1 MQVFRILLGFAI
13 FPPFIMKKLWLVL
26 LLWVPAQAMA
36 SHIVGGEFELV
47 YVTGNTYKLRLILYF
62 DSINGLPGAKDGSV
76 SAAIYRKRDNL
87 LMRSGLFMPLIEE
100 TRVPYTQIECT
111 NGELVTYRLVY
122 ETTITLSD
130 ATYNDPQGYYVTWQ
144 RCCRNYAIDNIFS
157 QNPNLGPNYA
167 GQTFY
172 LEFPP
177 VVKNGQPFINSSPRL
192 FPPLSDYACPG
203 RFYYVDFGGTDD
215 DGDSLVY
222 SLAEPLNT
230 LSAEALPPNN
240 IPRPGPYPP
249 VRWKSGFG
257 PTNVMGGAPGLA
269 VSREGLLTVTPTL
282 QGLFV
287 FAVKCEEYRNGEKIG
302 ELRRDFQMLVQDA
315 CPVAEPPLIMGKRAA
330 DASFTFRDRMNVTF
344 APNTPDAARCV
355 QVRVSDPDASKADD
369 NFTERIRLRVVPIG
383 FRTRDLSSITIGPQ
397 STAVLQNGSTR
408 EFTVCFPECSFV
420 PGGAYE
426 IGVIAQDD
434 ACTLPLSDTLRV
446 RVTVLLPSNQKPQ
459 FTPDVV
465 ATVSE
470 QPQVIQWPW
479 SATDPDGDRLVLA
492 QLPANFRLDT
502 VGMAMRITNQQDGR
516 IEGVFEWLPQCDVYN
531 FSRQNSFEIKY
542 IANDLDRCDVNLADT
557 LTFRLRIELPN
568 NTDPIIDSD
577 LTAAA
582 SDRAVPDV
590 ERKINESLI
599 FNVIG
604 SDANNDFLLLDVKG
618 KGFALADYGIT
629 FPQAQGN
636 GRVSSP
642 FRWDIRCGNVNLTQR
657 DTFEFQFI
665 VVDNVN
671 KCRFYKA
678 DTLDVKVKVNP
689 PDNQPPRLTLE
700 AESGGAV
707 VAAAMTYTLGE
718 PIRFRLR
725 GRDADVFPQPDRLS
739 LSLADGTGSVEPRGF
754 VFEPVEGQTDISSVF
769 SWTPDCSAFENGV
782 YENQYEFLFR
792 VEDDKCYRA
801 AADSIRVQITLKD
814 VDGGDAAFLPPN
826 VITPNADGRNDYFA
840 LEGFDPGGEGESY
853 DEKVNLPKDNCTSQF
868 EEVQIF
874 NRWGS
879 LVFRSRQRNFRWF
892 AANQPVGVYF
902 YFLKYT
908 RKSYKGSLSV
918 RY

>member
-1 MQVFRILLGFAI
+1 
-13 FPPFIMKKLWLVL
+13 MKTFWLVL
-26 LLWVPAQAMA
+26 LIWLPAQAVA

-47 YVTGNTYKLRLILYF
+47 HVAGSTYKLRLILYF

-76 SAAIYRKRDNL
+76 SVAIYRKRDHALIRSSVFLPL
-87 LMRSGLFMPLIEE
+87 LSE

-122 ETTITLSD
+122 ETTVTLSES
-130 ATYNDPQGYYVTWQ
+130 TYNDPRGYYVTWQ

-177 VVKNGQPFINSSPRL
+177 VVKDGQPFRNSSPRL

-230 LSAEALPPNN
+230 LAADALPPGNV
-240 IPRPGPYPP
+240 PRPGPYPP

-257 PTNVMGGAPGLA
+257 PANVMGGAPGLA
-269 VSREGLLTVTPTL
+269 ISRDGLLTVTPTL

-287 FAVKCEEYRNGEKIG
+287 FAVKCEEYRQGEKIG

-315 CPVAEPPLIMGKRAA
+315 CPVAEPPVIAGKRAA
-330 DASFTFRDRMNVTF
+330 DVAFLFRDRMNVTF
-344 APNTPDAARCV
+344 APNTPDAERCI

-369 NFTERIRLRVVPIG
+369 NFTERIRLRVVPLG
-383 FRTRDLSSITIGPQ
+383 FRARDLSSVTIGPQ
-397 STAVLQNGSTR
+397 STAILQNGSTR
-408 EFTVCFPECSFV
+408 EFTICFPECSFV

-446 RVTVLLPSNQKPQ
+446 RVTVLLPPNQKPQ

-465 ATVSE
+465 ATVGE
-470 QPQVIQWPW
+470 QAEVIRWPW
-479 SATDPDGDRLVLA
+479 SVTDPDGDPLVFA
-492 QLPANFRLDT
+492 SLPTNFLPDT
-502 VGMAMRITNQQDGR
+502 VGMTLRITNQQNGR
-516 IEGVFEWLPQCDVYN
+516 LEGVLEWLPQCDVYN
-531 FSRQNSFEIKY
+531 FSRQNSFELTY
-542 IANDLDRCDVNLADT
+542 LANDLDRCDINLADT

-568 NTDPIIDSD
+568 NVAPIIDSD
-577 LTAAA
+577 LRADA
-582 SDRAVPDV
+582 SDRAVLDV
-590 ERKINESLI
+590 ERKINESLV
-599 FNVIG
+599 FTVTG
-604 SDANNDFLLLDVKG
+604 SDANNDRLVLDVKG
-618 KGFALADYGIT
+618 KDFALADYGMA
-629 FPQAQGN
+629 FSRAEGN
-636 GRVSSP
+636 GRISSP
-642 FRWDIRCGNVNLTQR
+642 FRWDIRCGNVNLTRR
-657 DTFEFQFI
+657 DTFELQFI

-678 DTLDVKVKVNP
+678 DTLDVKVKVKP
-689 PDNQPPRLTLE
+689 PDNQLPQLTLE
-700 AESGGAV
+700 AEPGGGV
-707 VAAAMTYTLGE
+707 LSPNLSYTLGE

-739 LSLADGTGSVEPRGF
+739 LTMAEGTGNVEPRGF
-754 VFEPVEGQTDISSVF
+754 VFEPATGQTEVSSLF
-769 SWTPDCSAFENGV
+769 SWTPDCSVFEKGV
-782 YENQYEFLFR
+782 YENHYEFLFR
-792 VEDDKCYRA
+792 VEDDKCFRA
-801 AADSIRVQITLKD
+801 AADSIRVQVVLKD
-814 VDGGDAAFLPPN
+814 VDGSDAGFLPPN

-840 LEGFDPGGEGESY
+840 MEGFDPGEEGESY
-853 DEKVNLPKDNCTSQF
+853 DDRVNLPKDNCTSRF

-874 NRWGS
+874 NRWGNV
-879 LVFRSRQRNFRWF
+879 VFRSRQRNFRWY
-892 AANQPVGVYF
+892 AANQPVGVYY

-908 RKSYKGSLSV
+908 SKEYKGSLSV